1 MDIKREIDSYTISVG
16 DFNMSFTSM
25 DKSFKQKIKK
35 ETLVLNA
42 ILDLMDFIDMYR
54 TFFSRVHRTF
64 SSVDQILD
72 HKTNLSKF
80 EKNESIASIF
90 YDHNGMRIEEKSTKK
105 K

>member
-54 TFFSRVHRTF
+54 TFFSCVHRTF
-64 SSVDQILD
+64 PV
-72 HKTNLSKF
+72 
-80 EKNESIASIF
+80 
-90 YDHNGMRIEEKSTKK
+90 
-105 K
+105 

>member
-1 MDIKREIDSYTISVG
+1 
-16 DFNMSFTSM
+16 MSFTSM

-64 SSVDQILD
+64 SSVDQILG

-80 EKNESIASIF
+80 EKNESIASII
-90 YDHNGMRIEEKSTKK
+90 YVHNGMRIEEKSTKK